1 MNGVASACGRLPA
14 KKAPRRAGPKFV
26 CNQKVRA
33 LCNRPA
39 LQVQRQLAA
48 GSLAIIA
55 NRSTDM
61 LRLLGLA

>member
-1 MNGVASACGRLPA
+1 MNGVASACERLPA
-14 KKAPRRAGPKFV
+14 KKGPATSGPKFV

-33 LCNRPA
+33 LGNRPA
-39 LQVQRQLAA
+39 LQVRRQLAA
-48 GSLAIIA
+48 GSRAIIA